1 MNDIYSFYQLI
12 SKYRIEIPIIQ
23 RDYAQG
29 RDNVKAADVRKSL
42 VGKLVNTVENEN
54 ETLFFDFVYGRVD
67 GDKFIPFD
75 GQQRL
80 TTLFLFHKFVFEKCQ
95 SVSDCRHK
103 GNCICKDILGRF
115 SYATRQSSREFCEKL
130 VKHDVIPDNAYR
142 KLLEENYKSRLK
154 EDDKEKDEKTKNYI
168 DSIDN
173 WIYRFI
179 TNQPWFYPDWQK
191 DPTVMGML
199 TMLDEIQNQMKGKDR
214 FKNYAEKLTSGC
226 NCPITFHFVDMGEH
240 KLSDETYV
248 KMNARG
254 KQLTPFENFKA
265 SLEQYI
271 EEKKKEDEGKQ
282 KTYDDLL
289 NRLKGQ
295 YDETSNTYTGID
307 GTWLELFWEVKNVGG
322 TEKELPDTLMMSF
335 FNRHFM
341 NVWRC
346 WFVQHQNADNDKI
359 NRKIIDEMPLYPT
372 KDDFVSWD
380 VYNEILNKCGVEECL
395 IPIFNIWDILCEKR
409 FNYNNCCQAV
419 WNRGT
424 SVEEKK
430 LWNFYTGITNNNN
443 RETYPSRIAFYAL
456 LKFFKENDENS
467 SETLA
472 RWMRVVW
479 NIIEN
484 STIDSSD
491 TYHAALRLIE
501 KLSNKSHNIYDAL
514 ANHVDDFDLKGQYHA
529 MEQVAEE
536 IAKAKQIVDEAR
548 KPREYKGSNKK
559 QDGSNYQTWEEI
571 IEDAEKYAFFKGA
584 IRFLFQDENGNVT
597 QDSWNSFDKKWGNA
611 KEYFDEYGVK
621 DGLDPDKQYKTNS
634 LLMKSLL
641 ANCDDFEHKIKN
653 HFEFSNDAVRWRR
666 ILTSDKW
673 RDAVDKVLS
682 TTITKEIT
690 EKFVGETEISFIKNI
705 IDDGLMD
712 YICNE
717 MSGAWIRSTYHGYH
731 AIWQSGYPANQ
742 IVLNPILSKLQFEGK
757 ISYRNTEGRDSTIP
771 NCRYYKCFDKNVDFK
786 YRFNDK
792 YYYFNWW
799 GNPNKEEL
807 DVYLTEDNWPDYKY
821 KKKPD
826 PNTDKTDE
834 DSYYCFRVTKEMEEN
849 ITLFT
854 NELER
859 LIAKAGTSDSEK
871 LICENCQEK
880 ICEQIE

>member
-29 RDNVKAADVRKSL
+29 RDNAKAADVRKSL
-42 VGKLVNTVENEN
+42 VGKMINTVENEN

-80 TTLFLFHKFVFEKCQ
+80 TTLFLFHKYVFEKCQ

-103 GNCICKDILGRF
+103 SNCICKDILGRF
-115 SYATRQSSREFCEKL
+115 SYATRQSSREFCEEL
-130 VKHDVIPDNAYR
+130 LKHNVIPDNAYR

-154 EDDKEKDEKTKNYI
+154 EDDKEKDEKTKTYI

-199 TMLDEIQNQMKGKDR
+199 TMMDEIHNQMNGKKR
-214 FKNYAEKLTSGC
+214 FKNFAEKLTSGC

-240 KLSDETYV
+240 RLSDETYV

-271 EEKKKEDEGKQ
+271 EEKKKEDKGKQ
-282 KTYDDLL
+282 KTFDDLL

-295 YDETSNTYTGID
+295 YDQTSNKYTGID
-307 GTWLELFWEVKNVGG
+307 GTWMELFWEVANVGRI
-322 TEKELPDTLMMSF
+322 EKELPDTLMMRF

-346 WFVQHQNADNDKI
+346 WYVQHQNADNDKI
-359 NRKIIDEMPLYPT
+359 NKKIIDEMPLYPT

-395 IPIFNIWDILCEKR
+395 IPIFNIWDVLCEKK
-409 FNYNNCCQAV
+409 FNFNNCCQAV

-430 LWNFYTGITNNNN
+430 LWNFYTGIINNNN

-456 LKFFKENDENS
+456 MEFFNKEFFNKNDKNI
-467 SETLA
+467 SETLPQ
-472 RWMRVVW
+472 WMRVVW

-501 KLSNKSHNIYDAL
+501 KLSNNSHNIYDAL
-514 ANHVDDFDLKGQYHA
+514 ANHFDDFDLKGQYHA
-529 MEQVAEE
+529 KEQIAEE
-536 IAKAKQIVDEAR
+536 IAKAKQIVDEEGTPQKYR
-548 KPREYKGSNKK
+548 GTCKKSGGSEYQN
-559 QDGSNYQTWEEI
+559 WEEI
-571 IEDAEKYAFFKGA
+571 VKDAEQHAFFKGA
-584 IRFLFQDENGNVT
+584 IRFLFT
-597 QDSWNSFDKKWGNA
+597 KDSIGDDWEHFDKKWENA
-611 KEYFDEYGVK
+611 QEYFDENGVK
-621 DGLDPDKQYKTNS
+621 DGKDTDKQYKTNS

-653 HFEFSNDAVRWRR
+653 HFEFSNDDIRWRR
-666 ILTSDKW
+666 ILIADHW
-673 RDAVDKVLS
+673 RNAVDTIMS
-682 TTITKEIT
+682 SEITKEST
-690 EKFVGETEISFIKNI
+690 ENYVKTVRDELIKNI
-705 IDDGLMD
+705 VDDDLMD
-712 YICNE
+712 FVCNN
-717 MSGAWIRSTYHGYH
+717 MSGAWIRNVSHYNYNYF
-731 AIWQSGYPANQ
+731 AIWISGYPGNR
-742 IVLNPILSKLQFEGK
+742 VDLNPILSKLKFEGA
-757 ISYRNTEGRDSTIP
+757 ISYRDYDGRNSNIK
-771 NCRYYKCFDKNVDFK
+771 NCRYYICFDKNVDFK
-786 YRFNDK
+786 YKSNDK
-792 YYYFNWW
+792 HYYFNWW
-799 GNPNKEEL
+799 GTPNETEL
-807 DVYLTEDNWPDYKY
+807 DVYLTEDNWKDYK
-821 KKKPD
+821 KRPISTTNKG
-826 PNTDKTDE
+826 TDE
-834 DSYYCFRVTKEMEEN
+834 DTYYCFRVTKEMEEN
-849 ITLFT
+849 TALFT
-854 NELER
+854 NELES
-859 LIAKAGTSDSEK
+859 LIVQAETNDSE
-871 LICENCQEK
+871 
-880 ICEQIE
+880 

>member
-42 VGKLVNTVENEN
+42 VGKLVNTVENE
-54 ETLFFDFVYGRVD
+54 TLFFDFVYGRVD
-67 GDKFIPFD
+67 ENKFIPFD

-80 TTLFLFHKFVFEKCQ
+80 TTLFLFHKYVFEKCQ

-115 SYATRQSSREFCEKL
+115 SYATRQSSREFCEEL

-199 TMLDEIQNQMKGKDR
+199 TMLDEIHNQIKGKDR
-214 FKNYAEKLTSGC
+214 FKNFAEKLTSGC

-282 KTYDDLL
+282 KTYDVLL

-295 YDETSNTYTGID
+295 YDPITNKYTGID
-307 GTWLELFWEVKNVGG
+307 GTWLELFWEVANINR
-322 TEKELPDTLMMSF
+322 TEKELPDTLLMSF

-346 WFVQHQNADNDKI
+346 WFVQHQNADNEKI

-584 IRFLFQDENGNVT
+584 IRFLFQDEKGNVT
-597 QDSWNSFDKKWGNA
+597 QDSWNSFDKKWRNVQ
-611 KEYFDEYGVK
+611 KYFDKNGIGVK
-621 DGLDPDKQYKTNS
+621 EDYKVFLTKSLVIQCNNWNDQLYDKQVFNPNASTWKWILCSSTWKNS
-634 LLMKSLL
+634 VHNILL
-641 ANCDDFEHKIKN
+641 ANSLDDIKP
-653 HFEFSNDAVRWRR
+653 SNSLNDSNANQFIVPILDA
-666 ILTSDKW
+666 LPY
-673 RDAVDKVLS
+673 KVF
-682 TTITKEIT
+682 I
-690 EKFVGETEISFIKNI
+690 ETEPTGRFRWNGILGYYKPYGQYAITFDWGGSHRNKILWELIERSRNEGFRFVIQNEKAGNFWWGWDIQFVFKNKRFQWHSNGFVRIIDETSACKPILRNIEDGDKKENWYFFYTNGIDDSSSFIEKL
-705 IDDGLMD
+705 DGLV
-712 YICNE
+712 
-717 MSGAWIRSTYHGYH
+717 A
-731 AIWQSGYPANQ
+731 Q
-742 IVLNPILSKLQFEGK
+742 V
-757 ISYRNTEGRDSTIP
+757 
-771 NCRYYKCFDKNVDFK
+771 
-786 YRFNDK
+786 
-792 YYYFNWW
+792 
-799 GNPNKEEL
+799 
-807 DVYLTEDNWPDYKY
+807 
-821 KKKPD
+821 
-826 PNTDKTDE
+826 
-834 DSYYCFRVTKEMEEN
+834 
-849 ITLFT
+849 
-854 NELER
+854 
-859 LIAKAGTSDSEK
+859 GTSDSEK
-871 LICENCQEK
+871 LICQNYQEK
-880 ICEQIE
+880 ICEQTE